1 MKKSIR
7 TGNLTRFFNLDR
19 NAVDEEARTVGLS
32 FSSETPVER
41 WFGMEVLSHDPKHV
55 NLGRLND
62 GAPLLMDHNINDQIG
77 RVESAMVDGKRGQA
91 VVRFS
96 KSARGSE
103 IFNDVMDG
111 IRQNISVG
119 YRINEMELDESRS
132 EGEVETF
139 VATSWQPYEVSV
151 VSVPADNSI
160 GISRTA
166 DGENVTIITNFRGET
181 KMAEEVKEVKEV
193 KQDQAPTVDVKQLTR
208 DAVAADRQRLAEIE
222 AIVEKHPELKE
233 VGKQFK
239 GNDRSLDEFRQVAL
253 ESISKSKPAKAAIE
267 DTSIGMTDKEVRQF
281 SIVRAI
287 DAMAR
292 NDWSNAGFEKEM
304 SDATSRKLGKQARGF
319 FLPTDVMYRDLNVTT
334 ATAGGHTVAT
344 DLLSGSF
351 IDYLRNKM
359 QVADL
364 GATLLTGLN
373 GNVAIPRQSGGATA
387 YWVAESGAVTESQ
400 AAFDQ
405 VTLTPNTVGAFSDL
419 SRKLLLQSSIDVESF
434 VRNDLATT
442 LAIEIDR
449 AAIHGSGSSN
459 QPTGILATSGIGDV
473 AGGTNGLAPT
483 YAHIVG
489 LETQVAQDNADMG
502 NLAYLTNSKV
512 RGKLLTTEKAS
523 NTAQMVWGDS
533 NTLRGYNAAVS
544 NQVSSTLTKGNQ
556 SLSSAIIFGNWSD
569 LLIGMWGG
577 LDIAID
583 TSTGSASGTVRVVA
597 LQDVDVAVRHA
608 QSFSAMKDALTA

>member
-1 MKKSIR
+1 MKKIL
-7 TGNLTRFFNLDR
+7 TGNLTRFYNLDR
-19 NAVDEEARTVGLS
+19 SAIDEEARTVGLS
-32 FSSETPVER
+32 FSSDVPVER
-41 WFGMEVLSHDPKHV
+41 WFGMEVLDHSPESVD
-55 NLGRLND
+55 LERLND

-77 RVESAMVDGKRGQA
+77 RVESAMVDGKRGIA
-91 VVRFS
+91 TVRFS
-96 KSARGSE
+96 KSTRGSE
-103 IFNDVMDG
+103 IFNDVIDG

-132 EGEVETF
+132 EGEVETY
-139 VATSWQPYEVSV
+139 VAKNWLPYEISV
-151 VSVPADNSI
+151 VSIPQDSSV
-160 GISRTA
+160 GISRSA
-166 DGENVTIITNFRGET
+166 DGDNMTTIINQNEEI
-181 KMAEEVKEVKEV
+181 KMTEEVKPSVDA
-193 KQDQAPTVDVKQLTR
+193 KQVAK
-208 DAVAADRQRLAEIE
+208 DAVAKDRQRSAEID
-222 AIVEKHPELKE
+222 AIVAKHPELKE

-239 GNDRSLDEFRQVAL
+239 GNDRPLDEFRQVAL
-253 ESISKSKPAKAAIE
+253 ESIQKLQPAKAAIE
-267 DTSIGMTDKEVRQF
+267 DSSIGMKDKEVQNF
-281 SIVRAI
+281 SVVRAI
-287 DAMAR
+287 NALVTG
-292 NDWSNAGFEKEM
+292 NWKEAGFEREM
-304 SDATSRKLGKQARGF
+304 SDEMGKKINKRAQGF
-319 FLPTDVMYRDLNVTT
+319 YIPTDVLTRDLTVGTT
-334 ATAGGHTVAT
+334 TAGGHTVAT

-351 IDYLRNKM
+351 IDVLRNKM
-359 QVADL
+359 TVVDL
-364 GATLLTGLN
+364 GATMLTDLN
-373 GNVAIPRQSGGATA
+373 GNVSIPRQTGGATA
-387 YWVAESGAVTESQ
+387 YWVAESGAITESQ

-405 VTLTPNTVGAFSDL
+405 VTLSPNTVGAFSDI

-442 LAIEIDR
+442 LAIELDR

-459 QPTGILATSGIGDV
+459 QPTGIIATSGIGDV

-489 LETQVAQDNADMG
+489 LETQVAQDNADLG

-523 NTAQMVWGDS
+523 NTAQMVWGDN

-577 LDIAID
+577 LDIAVD
-583 TSTGSASGTVRVVA
+583 TATGSASGTVRVVA

-608 QSFSAMKDALTA
+608 ESFAAMKDALTAQSRR

>member
-1 MKKSIR
+1 MKKTIN
-7 TGNLTRFFNLDR
+7 TGNLVRDFSVDR
-19 NAVDEEARTVGLS
+19 SAIDEEARTVNLS
-32 FSSETPVER
+32 FSSDTPVER
-41 WFGMEVLSHDPKHV
+41 FFGMEVLSHDPKAV
-55 NLGRLND
+55 DLGRLND
-62 GAPLLMDHNINDQIG
+62 GAPLLMDHNIGDQIG

-91 VVRFS
+91 MVRFS

-103 IFNDVMDG
+103 IFNDVVDG

-132 EGEVETF
+132 EEGVETF

-160 GISRTA
+160 GISRSA
-166 DGENVTIITNFRGET
+166 EGDNVTTITNC
-181 KMAEEVKEVKEV
+181 EEKTMTEQVKKEP
-193 KQDQAPTVDVKQLTR
+193 APTIDAKQVAR
-208 DAVAADRQRLAEIE
+208 EAVEADRKRSAEIG
-222 AIVEKHPELKE
+222 AIVGKHPELKE
-233 VGKQFK
+233 VGEQFK
-239 GNDRSLDEFRQVAL
+239 KNDRSLNEFRQVAL
-253 ESISKSKPAKAAIE
+253 ESIDKSQPEAPAIADSK
-267 DTSIGMTDKEVRQF
+267 IGMNDQEVSQF

-287 DAMAR
+287 DAIAR
-292 NDWSNAGFEKEM
+292 NDWSQAGFEKEM
-304 SDATSRKLGKQARGF
+304 SDATGQKLGKQARGF
-319 FLPTDVMYRDLNVTT
+319 FLPTDVMTRDLTVGTT
-334 ATAGGHTVAT
+334 TAGGHTVAT

-351 IDYLRNKM
+351 IDVLRNKM
-359 QVADL
+359 TVVDL
-364 GATLLTGLN
+364 GATMLTDLN
-373 GNVAIPRQSGGATA
+373 GNVAIPRQTGGATA
-387 YWVAESGAVTESQ
+387 YWVAESGAITESA

-405 VTLTPNTVGAFSDL
+405 VTLTPNTVGAFSDI
-419 SRKLLLQSSIDVESF
+419 SRKLLLQSSLDVESF

-442 LAIEIDR
+442 LAIELDR

-459 QPTGILATSGIGDV
+459 QPTGIIATSGIGDV

-489 LETQVAQDNADMG
+489 LETQVAQDNADLG

-523 NTAQMVWGDS
+523 NTAQMVWGDD

-544 NQVSSTLTKGNQ
+544 NQVSSTLTKG
-556 SLSSAIIFGNWSD
+556 SSSVASAIIFGNWSD

-577 LDIAID
+577 LDIAVD
-583 TSTGSASGTVRVVA
+583 TATGSASGTVRVVA

-608 QSFSAMKDALTA
+608 ESFAAMKDALTA

>member
-1 MKKSIR
+1 MKKTIN
-7 TGNLTRFFNLDR
+7 TGNLVRDFSLDR
-19 NAVDEEARTVGLS
+19 SAINEEARTVNLS
-32 FSSETPVER
+32 FSSDTPVER
-41 WFGMEVLSHDPKHV
+41 FFGMEVLSHDPKAV
-55 NLGRLND
+55 DLGRLND
-62 GAPLLMDHNINDQIG
+62 GAPLLMDHNIGDQIG

-91 VVRFS
+91 MVRFS

-103 IFNDVMDG
+103 IFNDVVDG

-132 EGEVETF
+132 EEGVETF

-160 GISRTA
+160 GISRSA
-166 DGENVTIITNFRGET
+166 EGDNVTTITNCEEKT
-181 KMAEEVKEVKEV
+181 MTEEVKKEP
-193 KQDQAPTVDVKQLTR
+193 APTIDAKQVAR
-208 DAVAADRQRLAEIE
+208 DAVEADRKRSAEID
-222 AIVEKHPELKE
+222 AIVGKHPELKE
-233 VGKQFK
+233 VGEQFK
-239 GNDRSLDEFRQVAL
+239 KNDRSLNEFRQVAL
-253 ESISKSKPAKAAIE
+253 ESIDKSQPEAPAIADSK
-267 DTSIGMTDKEVRQF
+267 IGMNDQEVSQF

-287 DAMAR
+287 DAIAR

-304 SDATSRKLGKQARGF
+304 SDATGQKLGKQARGF
-319 FLPTDVMYRDLNVTT
+319 FLPTDVMTRDLTVGTT
-334 ATAGGHTVAT
+334 TAGGHTVAT

-351 IDYLRNKM
+351 IDVLRNKM
-359 QVADL
+359 TVVDL
-364 GATLLTGLN
+364 GATMLTDLN
-373 GNVAIPRQSGGATA
+373 GNVAIPRQTGGATA
-387 YWVAESGAVTESQ
+387 YWVAESGAITESA

-405 VTLTPNTVGAFSDL
+405 VTLSPNTVGAFSDI

-442 LAIEIDR
+442 LAIELDR

-459 QPTGILATSGIGDV
+459 QPTGIIATSGIGDV

-489 LETQVAQDNADMG
+489 LETQVAQDNADLG

-523 NTAQMVWGDS
+523 NTAQMVWGDN

-577 LDIAID
+577 LDIAVD
-583 TSTGSASGTVRVVA
+583 TATGSASGTVRVVA

-608 QSFSAMKDALTA
+608 ESFAAMKDALTA